1 MIVEHLAYS
10 DMTAGV
16 HMYIRRGKNKSNI
29 YPIDLSL
36 YKFGLPYMELKIYN
50 FKLKEHL
57 VPL

>member
-16 HMYIRRGKNKSNI
+16 HMYIRRGKNKSNL

-36 YKFGLPYMELKIYN
+36 YKFGLPGYGVKNIQFRMKT
-50 FKLKEHL
+50 
-57 VPL
+57 PLN